1 MTRSPEPD
9 PPRRETSRIGRL
21 ESGVEWG
28 LLVSRGLV
36 LIPVVVLVVSA
47 AATFVYG
54 SALFIRTARDITG
67 HPFPV
72 GNKIGL
78 FLLVIDLFLVGA
90 TLLISAIG
98 FYELFISRIDTRGRG
113 GHLPEWLVMRDLN
126 DLKARVVSMLI
137 LVAAATF
144 VDVVVDFHGG
154 DDILFLGAAVA
165 LVIAALTGFLRFG
178 TGGRD
183 GP

>member
-1 MTRSPEPD
+1 MTGPPEPD
-9 PPRRETSRIGRL
+9 TPQRDLSRTGRL

-28 LLVSRGLV
+28 LMLSRGLI
-36 LIPVVVLVVSA
+36 LIPVVVLVISA
-47 AATFVYG
+47 AATFIYGAVY
-54 SALFIRTARDITG
+54 FIRSTADTIG

-90 TLLISAIG
+90 TLLIAAIG
-98 FYELFISRIDTRGRG
+98 FYELFISRIDPAGRHG
-113 GHLPEWLVMRDLN
+113 QLPAWLVMRDLN
-126 DLKARVVSMLI
+126 DLKARVVSMLV
-137 LVAAATF
+137 LVAAASF

-154 DDILFLGAAVA
+154 HDILFLGAAVA
-165 LVIAALTGFLRFG
+165 LVIAALTGFQRFG

-183 GP
+183 GS